1 MITTRGEV
9 LLSSGLLRWL
19 VGRFA
24 VYVMVALFAGQDFIG
39 VAGLGKG
46 GEWIIPALACETF
59 CAVWIAKRHGWFPTP
74 VFRTTEMD
82 QTSRSFKIISAT
94 PDITNVSLVEASG
107 AETIMLR
114 RLLTGAAATGTC
126 FVMHGRSKEVLGVLL
141 SRDEY
146 ELLTAAAL
154 IARDPERLEK
164 LLHEPS
170 GMGNS
175 VESVEQAFG
184 ITES

>member
-1 MITTRGEV
+1 
-9 LLSSGLLRWL
+9 
-19 VGRFA
+19 
-24 VYVMVALFAGQDFIG
+24 
-39 VAGLGKG
+39 
-46 GEWIIPALACETF
+46 
-59 CAVWIAKRHGWFPTP
+59 
-74 VFRTTEMD
+74 
-82 QTSRSFKIISAT
+82 
-94 PDITNVSLVEASG
+94 
-107 AETIMLR
+107 
-114 RLLTGAAATGTC
+114 
-126 FVMHGRSKEVLGVLL
+126 VMHGRSKEVLGVLL